1 MKNTKEKLKNQSK
14 IVKSSFTGCN
24 ITKYSGIN
32 TVAKYMNR
40 QKIVKSI
47 SSSFPTVWHNATKFG
62 VNQVLMAITLASI
75 SGISRICRIAAF
87 SGDGL
92 VRSLLRLDKAINE
105 NAISATLKNLGQS
118 GARKLQMLF
127 LSRNA
132 RWVRESG
139 LESITLDADS
149 TVKSVC
155 GNQEGAEKGFNT
167 TKKGAK
173 SYHPLLVFISEMKLL
188 YHTWFRTGSAYTS
201 NGVVEFLKEVQSSLP
216 RNIRKVFFRA
226 DSGFFSGELFDLL
239 ESFFWDY
246 LVKVK
251 LKNLEDLL
259 KAQDWTDVQDA
270 KDVAICEFSY
280 RTKSWQRS
288 RILKAM
294 RSVKEYV
301 EVFYLGEKK
310 TVPVYQYVCYISSYD
325 MDAMELHELYNQ
337 RSTSETWIEQ
347 VKGHTMAGG
356 TITDDFWA
364 NDILWQ
370 LSVFAYN
377 ISVMMRQKKS
387 KFKQQEHRSFI
398 DWFISVPARITRS
411 GHQIELKMYEHHYY
425 KDAWEELDRL
435 IEAA

>member
-75 SGISRICRIAAF
+75 SGISRICRIASF

-92 VRSLLRLDKAINE
+92 VRALLRLDKAINE
-105 NAISATLKNLGQS
+105 NAISTTLKNLGQS

-201 NGVVEFLKEVQSSLP
+201 NAVVEFLKEVQSSLP

-325 MDAMELHELYNQ
+325 MDAMELHELYKQ

-377 ISVMMRQKKS
+377 ISVMMRQKKN